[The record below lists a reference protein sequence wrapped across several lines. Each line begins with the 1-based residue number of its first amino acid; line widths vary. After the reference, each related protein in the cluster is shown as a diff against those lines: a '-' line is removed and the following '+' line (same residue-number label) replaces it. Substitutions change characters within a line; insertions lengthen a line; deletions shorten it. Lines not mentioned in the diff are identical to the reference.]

1 MSVIGDFTVPA
12 SAFALSDALSAVPE
26 MTVRGD
32 QHATHS
38 TMEVLPFL
46 WASGGDF
53 GSFTRAMREDPS
65 VEKVTVVDELGETL
79 LYKVEWRDEFFALV
93 DDMVD
98 HHAAVI
104 DARGRDGD
112 WRLRLRF
119 VEDSQVSS
127 FQRHFDETGHPFE
140 VQRLYHPSEARQ
152 REFGL
157 TAEQHE
163 TLTVALRKGYFGV
176 PRRTS
181 MEDLG
186 GLLGVSSNAVSQRLR
201 RGCDS
206 LLRSTLTIEDDAER

>member
-12 SAFALSDALSAVPE
+12 NAFALSEALSAVPE
-26 MTVRGD
+26 MTVRAD
-32 QHATHS
+32 QLATHS

-46 WASGGDF
+46 WASGGELDT
-53 GSFTRAMREDPS
+53 FTDAVKDDS
-65 VEKVTVVDELGETL
+65 TVEEVSVVDELEDTL
-79 LYKVEWRDEFFALV
+79 LYKVEWEDEFVALV
-93 DDMVD
+93 DDMAD

-104 DARGRDGD
+104 DARGRDED

-152 REFGL
+152 RGFGL

-163 TLTVALRKGYFGV
+163 TLSVALREGYFEV
-176 PRRTS
+176 PRGTS
-181 MEDLG
+181 VAELG
-186 GLLGVSSNAVSQRLR
+186 ELLGVSSNAVSQRLR

-206 LLRSTLTIEDDAER
+206 LLRSTLAIEDG